1 MGNIIDKDKIWEA
14 AEQAYREN
22 GTYPSVRAIST
33 RLIEAHGS
41 GGTTATVTRILKE
54 WRQTKDNFSS
64 PETPTVP
71 IELAQAQ
78 DAANRS
84 LWSVAMKLAKLQL
97 ADRVSMCQQ
106 REFDNEQEK
115 FTALEAADDYQR
127 ELVDCRAKLAGCE
140 KRLEQAYEE
149 IAKGTVPIRE
159 ANTENINLMVS
170 NGVVSAELV
179 ATNNRLKDVSE
190 QLGALKLQLD
200 ERRAKFEEELRSFAS
215 QRDALQAEND
225 MQMKL
230 GYDLN
235 VDLAK
240 MSSENTEL
248 KWELQQARVDKGVDT
263 KLIVDYQI
271 QLSSSEG
278 ELRMLRE
285 FRDSAIEILKVT
297 ASRQNTVIS
306 ELALSEKIQLPSV
319 AQKRDDLIAETG
331 LRKNAD
337 LQSG

>member
-1 MGNIIDKDKIWEA
+1 
-14 AEQAYREN
+14 
-22 GTYPSVRAIST
+22 
-33 RLIEAHGS
+33 
-41 GGTTATVTRILKE
+41 
-54 WRQTKDNFSS
+54 
-64 PETPTVP
+64 
-71 IELAQAQ
+71 
-78 DAANRS
+78 
-84 LWSVAMKLAKLQL
+84 
-97 ADRVSMCQQ
+97 
-106 REFDNEQEK
+106 
-115 FTALEAADDYQR
+115 
-127 ELVDCRAKLAGCE
+127 
-140 KRLEQAYEE
+140 
-149 IAKGTVPIRE
+149 
-159 ANTENINLMVS
+159 
-170 NGVVSAELV
+170 
-179 ATNNRLKDVSE
+179 
-190 QLGALKLQLD
+190 
-200 ERRAKFEEELRSFAS
+200 
-215 QRDALQAEND
+215 